1 MSLDVEDD
9 GTDDHVRPAPPEPA
23 VAERPVLAF
32 LSACLTDDA
41 GMRMQPIDLTL
52 PGGSLTLVDT
62 ADLQHAALIADAAV
76 GLRLPVAGQ
85 ILFLGRNWQE
95 VTPLQANAMRGRIG
109 HSFARGNWLRGTD
122 MLENIL
128 LPQLYHTRR
137 THEELCEDAARL
149 AAAFGL
155 PGVPL
160 GNPDDVA
167 EGDLLRAACIRAFLG
182 RPRLVVIEHLPR
194 DVLAMILEPLINAVR
209 AARDRDAAVLW
220 LTTERDVWSDP
231 SIPADRWLRLRGGS
245 MHTVTRFA

>member
-1 MSLDVEDD
+1 MAE
-9 GTDDHVRPAPPEPA
+9 A
-23 VAERPVLAF
+23 VADEAGEGRPTAFGPGVAEASVLEFVA
-32 LSACLTDDA
+32 ACLTDHA
-41 GMRMQPIDLTL
+41 GMRLRPIDLRL
-52 PGGSLTLVDT
+52 PGGSLTLIDT
-62 ADLQHAALIADAAV
+62 ADLQHAAVVADAAV
-76 GLRLPVAGQ
+76 GLQPPASGR
-85 ILFLGRNWQE
+85 ILFMGRDWQE
-95 VTPLQANAMRGRIG
+95 LTPLHASALRGRIG

-137 THEELCEDAARL
+137 SLDELCEEAARL

-160 GNPDDVA
+160 GDPADVA

-182 RPRLVVIEHLPR
+182 RPRLVVIEHLAR

-220 LTTERDVWSDP
+220 LTAERDVWADP

-245 MHTVTRFA
+245 LHTVTRLA